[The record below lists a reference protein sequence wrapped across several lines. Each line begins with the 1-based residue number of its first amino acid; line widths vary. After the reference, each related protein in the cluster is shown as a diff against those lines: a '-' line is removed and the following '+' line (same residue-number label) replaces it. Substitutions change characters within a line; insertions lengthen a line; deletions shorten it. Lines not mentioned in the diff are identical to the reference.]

1 MRKFAWF
8 SLLVT
13 SLLVTG
19 CLKSQPSN
27 LAVEVMAK
35 RYWHDQL
42 AMQPHF
48 PIDRV
53 RIVSQFHEASDRYIA
68 VVEYFVTSQLD
79 EQQLINH
86 IQQADAEGRPS
97 AFDQQG
103 VRQVIET
110 LPNRF
115 TVNQSIS
122 FTKTLAFADG
132 SRGWLL
138 AEELT
143 RP

>member
-1 MRKFAWF
+1 MRKFVWLGF
-8 SLLVT
+8 LIT
-13 SLLVTG
+13 SLLLTG

-27 LAVEVMAK
+27 LAIEVMAK

-68 VVEYFVTSQLD
+68 VVEYHVTSQL
-79 EQQLINH
+79 EEAQLINL
-86 IQQADAEGRPS
+86 IQQADAAGRS
-97 AFDQQG
+97 SEFDQQA
-103 VRQVIET
+103 VRQVIEQ

-115 TVNQSIS
+115 LANQPMS

-132 SRGWLL
+132 PRGWLL
-138 AEELT
+138 AEELA

>member
-1 MRKFAWF
+1 MRKFAWLGLLIA
-8 SLLVT
+8 SLLI
-13 SLLVTG
+13 TG

-35 RYWHDQL
+35 RYWHEQL
-42 AMQPHF
+42 AMQSHF
-48 PIDRV
+48 PIERV

-68 VVEYFVTSQLD
+68 VVEYHVTSRLD
-79 EQQLINH
+79 EVQLIDL
-86 IQQADAEGRPS
+86 IQQADAAGRLS
-97 AFDQQG
+97 VFDQPG
-103 VRQVIET
+103 VRRVIEQ

-115 TVNQSIS
+115 LVNQPIS

-138 AEELT
+138 AEEVT